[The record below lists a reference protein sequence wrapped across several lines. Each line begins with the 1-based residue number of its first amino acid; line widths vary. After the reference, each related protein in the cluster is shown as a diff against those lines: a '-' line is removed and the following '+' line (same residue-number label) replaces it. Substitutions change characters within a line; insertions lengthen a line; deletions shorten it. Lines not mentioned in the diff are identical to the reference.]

1 MKIKQI
7 KQLQLRGV
15 KNSGL
20 EILAIQKTSLTRER
34 NHILI
39 PVFLSLLSG
48 FRGCLS
54 WYQGKTYLLREKTWQ
69 LGM

>member
-54 WYQGKTYLLREKTWQ
+54 
-69 LGM
+69 